1 MKKLRLSGGQVI
13 TPLEVR
19 FVDILIEGG
28 LITAIVPQEQS
39 TPSFE
44 NFDVSGKLVTPGLI
58 DLQLNGGPSLD
69 FWGKPT
75 EKEIQQFTR
84 DQAVGGVTT
93 FLPTLITAAIDH
105 LVENIEFLKK
115 HGVDGSMALVKGQFA
130 RMPGIHLEG
139 PCLSP
144 KRPGVH
150 PPEHLQP
157 FSVDVLKRLITPGV
171 LLMTMAPEL
180 DPDGVALR
188 YLQRE
193 GVKASLGHSDA
204 NLAEARRAFDAG
216 VRLMTHTFNAMA
228 PLHHREPG
236 AAGAAL
242 LDDRVTCCLIADGLH
257 LAPETVSM
265 ILRLKGPARSILVTD
280 AARIGTTGGG
290 LVGSSIHLADA
301 VRNCVDW
308 QSASFQNAVRMAS
321 YNPACAI
328 GLEEKVGH
336 IEVGKFADIAVWNQS
351 NLAVENVF
359 VGGQLLTPGDK
370 PVEALGKTGK

>member
-1 MKKLRLSGGQVI
+1 MKKLRLVGGQVI
-13 TPLEVR
+13 TPLEAR
-19 FVDILIEGG
+19 FADILIEGG
-28 LITAIVPQEQS
+28 LITAIVSQEQS

-44 NFDVSGKLVTPGLI
+44 NLDVTGRLVTPGLI

-75 EKEIQQFTR
+75 EKELELFTR
-84 DQAVGGVTT
+84 DQAEAGVTT
-93 FLPTLITAAIDH
+93 FLPTLITAAVDH
-105 LVENIEFLKK
+105 LLENIEWLKT
-115 HGVDGSMALVKGQFA
+115 HGVDGNLTVAKGLCA
-130 RMPGIHLEG
+130 RLPGIHLEG

-157 FSVDVLKRLITPGV
+157 FDVDVLKRLIMPGV
-171 LLMTMAPEL
+171 LLMTVAPEL
-180 DPDGVALR
+180 DPDGEALR
-188 YLQRE
+188 YLQRQ
-193 GVKASLGHSDA
+193 GVKVSLGHSNA
-204 NLAEARRAFDAG
+204 NYGEAARAFDSG
-216 VRLMTHTFNAMA
+216 IRLMTHIFNAMA

-265 ILRLKGPARSILVTD
+265 ILRLKGPSRAILVTD
-280 AARIGTTGGG
+280 AAKIGTTGGG

-301 VRNCVDW
+301 VRNCVRW

-328 GLEEKVGH
+328 GLEEKIGH
-336 IEVGKFADIAVWNQS
+336 IEVGKFADLLVWNQS
-351 NLAVENVF
+351 NLSVEQVL
-359 VGGQLLTPGDK
+359 VGGEILTAKDK
-370 PVEALGKTGK
+370 TVEALGKPGK

>member
-1 MKKLRLSGGQVI
+1 MKKLRLVGGQVI
-13 TPLEVR
+13 TPLEAR
-19 FVDILIEGG
+19 FADILIEGG
-28 LITAIVPQEQS
+28 LITAIVSQEQS

-44 NFDVSGKLVTPGLI
+44 NLDVTGRLVTPGLI

-75 EKEIQQFTR
+75 EKELELFTR
-84 DQAVGGVTT
+84 DQAEAGVTT
-93 FLPTLITAAIDH
+93 FLPTLITAAVDH
-105 LVENIEFLKK
+105 LLENIEWLKT
-115 HGVDGSMALVKGQFA
+115 HGVDGNLTVAKGLCA
-130 RMPGIHLEG
+130 RLPGIHLEG

-157 FSVDVLKRLITPGV
+157 FDVDVLKRLIMPGV
-171 LLMTMAPEL
+171 LLMTVAPEL
-180 DPDGVALR
+180 DPDGEALR
-188 YLQRE
+188 YLQRQ
-193 GVKASLGHSDA
+193 GVKVSLGHSNA
-204 NLAEARRAFDAG
+204 NYGEAARAFDSG
-216 VRLMTHTFNAMA
+216 IRLMTHIFNAMA

-265 ILRLKGPARSILVTD
+265 ILRLKGPSRAILVTD
-280 AARIGTTGGG
+280 AAKIGTTGGG

-301 VRNCVDW
+301 VRNCVRW

-328 GLEEKVGH
+328 GLEEKIGH
-336 IEVGKFADIAVWNQS
+336 IEVGKFADLLVWNQS
-351 NLAVENVF
+351 NLSVEQVL
-359 VGGQLLTPGDK
+359 VGGEILSAKDK
-370 PVEALGKTGK
+370 TVEALGKPGK

>member
-1 MKKLRLSGGQVI
+1 MKKLRLVGGQVI
-13 TPLEVR
+13 TPLEAR
-19 FVDILIEGG
+19 FADILIEGG
-28 LITAIVPQEQS
+28 LITAIVSQEQS

-44 NFDVSGKLVTPGLI
+44 NLDVTGRLVTPGLI

-75 EKEIQQFTR
+75 EKELELFTR
-84 DQAVGGVTT
+84 DQAEAGVTT
-93 FLPTLITAAIDH
+93 FLPTLITAAVDH
-105 LVENIEFLKK
+105 LLENIEWLKT
-115 HGVDGSMALVKGQFA
+115 HGVDGNLTVAKGLCA
-130 RMPGIHLEG
+130 RLPGIHLEG

-157 FSVDVLKRLITPGV
+157 FEVDVLKRLIMPGV
-171 LLMTMAPEL
+171 LLMTVAPEL
-180 DPDGVALR
+180 DPDGEALR
-188 YLQRE
+188 YLQRQ
-193 GVKASLGHSDA
+193 GVKVSLGHSNA
-204 NLAEARRAFDAG
+204 NYGEAARAFDSG
-216 VRLMTHTFNAMA
+216 IRLMTHIFNAMA

-242 LDDRVTCCLIADGLH
+242 LDERVTCCLIADGLH

-265 ILRLKGPARSILVTD
+265 ILRLKGPSRAILVTD
-280 AARIGTTGGG
+280 AAKIGTTGGG

-301 VRNCVDW
+301 VRNCVRW

-336 IEVGKFADIAVWNQS
+336 IEVGKFADLLVWNQS
-351 NLAVENVF
+351 NLSVEQVL
-359 VGGQLLTPGDK
+359 VGGEILSAKDK
-370 PVEALGKTGK
+370 TVEALGKPGK

>member
-1 MKKLRLSGGQVI
+1 MKKLRLVGGQVI
-13 TPLEVR
+13 TPLEAR
-19 FVDILIEGG
+19 FADILIEGG
-28 LITAIVPQEQS
+28 LITAIVSQEQS

-44 NFDVSGKLVTPGLI
+44 NLDVTGRLVTPGLI

-75 EKEIQQFTR
+75 EKELELFTR
-84 DQAVGGVTT
+84 DQAEAGVTT
-93 FLPTLITAAIDH
+93 FLPTLITAAVDH
-105 LVENIEFLKK
+105 LLENIEWLKT
-115 HGVDGSMALVKGQFA
+115 HGVDGNLTVAKGLCA
-130 RMPGIHLEG
+130 RLPGIHLEG

-157 FSVDVLKRLITPGV
+157 FDVDVLKRLIMPGV
-171 LLMTMAPEL
+171 LLMTVAPEL
-180 DPDGVALR
+180 DPDGEALR
-188 YLQRE
+188 YLQRQ
-193 GVKASLGHSDA
+193 GVKVSLGHSNA
-204 NLAEARRAFDAG
+204 NYGEAARAFDSG
-216 VRLMTHTFNAMA
+216 IRLMTHIFNAMA

-242 LDDRVTCCLIADGLH
+242 LDERVTCCLIADGLH

-265 ILRLKGPARSILVTD
+265 ILRLKGPSRAILVTD
-280 AARIGTTGGG
+280 AAKIGTTGGG

-301 VRNCVDW
+301 VRNCVRW

-328 GLEEKVGH
+328 GLEEKIGH
-336 IEVGKFADIAVWNQS
+336 IEVGKFADLLVWNQS
-351 NLAVENVF
+351 NLSVEQVL
-359 VGGQLLTPGDK
+359 VGGEILSAKDK
-370 PVEALGKTGK
+370 TVEALGKPGK

>member
-1 MKKLRLSGGQVI
+1 MKKLRLVGGQVI
-13 TPLEVR
+13 TPLEAR
-19 FVDILIEGG
+19 FADILIEGG
-28 LITAIVPQEQS
+28 LITAIVSQEQS

-44 NFDVSGKLVTPGLI
+44 NLDVTGRLVTPGLI
-58 DLQLNGGPSLD
+58 DLQLNGGPSID

-75 EKEIQQFTR
+75 EKELELFTR
-84 DQAVGGVTT
+84 EQAVGGVTT
-93 FLPTLITAAIDH
+93 FLPTLITAAVDH
-105 LVENIEFLKK
+105 LVESIEWLKT
-115 HGVDGSMALVKGQFA
+115 HGVDGNLTVSKGLCA
-130 RMPGIHLEG
+130 RLPGIHLEG

-157 FSVDVLKRLITPGV
+157 FDLDVLKRLIMPGV
-171 LLMTMAPEL
+171 LLMTVAPEL
-180 DPDGVALR
+180 DPEGEALR
-188 YLQRE
+188 YLQSQ
-193 GVKASLGHSDA
+193 GVKVSLGHSNA
-204 NLAEARRAFDAG
+204 SYGEAGRAFDCG
-216 VRLMTHTFNAMA
+216 IRLMTHTFNAMA

-257 LAPETVSM
+257 LAPETVSL
-265 ILRLKGPARSILVTD
+265 ILRLKGPDRAILVTD

-301 VRNCVDW
+301 VRNCVRW

-336 IEVGKFADIAVWNQS
+336 IEVGKFADLVVWNQS
-351 NLAVENVF
+351 DLSVEQVL
-359 VGGQLLTPGDK
+359 VGGEMLTAKDK
-370 PVEALGKTGK
+370 TVEALGKTGK